1 MKLLKGGL
9 KGRQISALERLEKQ
23 LTVGIKTVNEFDGSN
38 PIPTKRQYPLT
49 DKDIKRIKQ
58 EIQTLKSRI

>member
-23 LTVGIKTVNEFDGSN
+23 LTIGTKPVNEFDGSN
-38 PIPTKRQYPLT
+38 PIPTVRQYPLT
-49 DKDIKRIKQ
+49 DKDIKRIKA
-58 EIQTLKSRI
+58 EIQTLKSRV